1 MEVKRE
7 PEINKFEGGDREE
20 EKQDVSDEHENVGT
34 IGEDGEK
41 RVLHAG
47 YVDRA
52 QSTKEKHAQALRD
65 FVQAK
70 QGKGD
75 EEELRLDVAELQS
88 AIFRTPKR
96 ISTPQENRLLHWIA
110 EEINNSKWIKQ
121 FDIERSTQAKWSSL
135 GTMLKMTCTDL
146 SI

>member
-1 MEVKRE
+1 MSRL
-7 PEINKFEGGDREE
+7 
-20 EKQDVSDEHENVGT
+20 Q
-34 IGEDGEK
+34 
-41 RVLHAG
+41 AM
-47 YVDRA
+47 
-52 QSTKEKHAQALRD
+52 KEKHDQAAID
-65 FVQAK
+65 FVQAMQK
-70 QGKGD
+70 KGD
-75 EEELRLDVAELQS
+75 DDELRLGVEELQS